1 VRHLPGRELR
11 QVLAGDVDVALGGL
25 LLLEQE
31 ADERALA
38 RARLPDDEDELALLD
53 LDGDVFERRGPVA
66 VHLRDVLKTDHVEV
80 LGLIRGAEPARSL
93 TDPLRN
99 RNEAASVA

>member
-1 VRHLPGRELR
+1 RAFR
-11 QVLAGDVDVALGGL
+11 QVLAGDVDVALGSL

-31 ADERALA
+31 TDERALA
-38 RARLPDDEDELALLD
+38 GSRLPDDEDELALLD
-53 LDGDVFERRGPVA
+53 LDGDDLERRGPA
-66 VHLRDVLKTDHVEV
+66 AGHPRHVLKPDHGEV

-93 TDPLRN
+93 TAPLRN